1 MFQVLFFYYYLLI
14 CQADCKQKMS
24 LIKRIV
30 NRLLTL
36 ALNYAQSFNEGRAKT
51 AKHRNFC
58 VNLIKSELFLE
69 TFSNL

>member
-1 MFQVLFFYYYLLI
+1 
-14 CQADCKQKMS
+14 MS

-36 ALNYAQSFNEGRAKT
+36 ALNYAQSSNEGGDKT